1 MGCYRGMLVGRVGGG
16 ILFYK
21 KIKNNFDFNLL
32 SIVNYPHRVVNVL
45 YNVQLLKLYIKVFSL
60 MSKVDFTTKWYK
72 INVRHK

>member
-45 YNVQLLKLYIKVFSL
+45 YDVQLFILYI
-60 MSKVDFTTKWYK
+60 
-72 INVRHK
+72 